1 MALFSSI
8 FTFSPLFAQIDRL
21 LFQNYNQ
28 SITQLHSALLVLT
41 LNRETGVNPVRSR
54 HCNGE
59 SSDKIPLAG
68 CMRNRAGKVS
78 EGEEPESGDLLVIV
92 LR

>member
-1 MALFSSI
+1 MLI
-8 FTFSPLFAQIDRL
+8 FTSVVASSERI
-21 LFQNYNQ
+21 
-28 SITQLHSALLVLT
+28 
-41 LNRETGVNPVRSR
+41 NRETGINPVRSR

-68 CMRNRAGKVS
+68 CVRNRAGKVS

>member
-8 FTFSPLFAQIDRL
+8 FAYITGGSQIDRL

-54 HCNGE
+54 RCNVE
-59 SSDKIPLAG
+59 PLQY
-68 CMRNRAGKVS
+68 VT
-78 EGEEPESGDLLVIV
+78 ELYDLGRRSRL
-92 LR
+92 